1 MAHESTVGTA
11 NYSSRQQSL
20 TSTTRQDNMEDSDWD
35 MEEDPQALARYQRD
49 GQDLSPAV
57 NQGQRIVDLR
67 SLTGMSVAK
76 FASVIGLPEKDLLAI
91 EAGMMHL
98 TPAQAEKIAAVL
110 DVSYTDV
117 WVADER

>member
-1 MAHESTVGTA
+1 
-11 NYSSRQQSL
+11 
-20 TSTTRQDNMEDSDWD
+20 MEDSDWD